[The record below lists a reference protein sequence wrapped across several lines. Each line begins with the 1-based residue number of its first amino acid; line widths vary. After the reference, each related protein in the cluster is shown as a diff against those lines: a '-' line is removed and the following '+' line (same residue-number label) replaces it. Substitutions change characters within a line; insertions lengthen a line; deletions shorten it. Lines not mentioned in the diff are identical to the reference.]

1 MDRRSKG
8 DLFLDFAF
16 NCKIQNPDCKIEI
29 LISQSNTTLEFVPE
43 EARLLIA
50 DEDDRFFFSD
60 QMGPADVSR
69 LQQPGF

>member
-1 MDRRSKG
+1 MFD
-8 DLFLDFAF
+8 
-16 NCKIQNPDCKIEI
+16 CKIQNGDINIEI
-29 LISQSNTTLEFVPE
+29 WISQSSATLEFVPE

-50 DEDDRFFFSD
+50 DEGDQFFFPD

>member
-1 MDRRSKG
+1 M
-8 DLFLDFAF
+8 F

-50 DEDDRFFFSD
+50 DEDDQFFFSD

-69 LQQPGF
+69 LQLPGFWNLLSVAL